1 MMSVSPN
8 LLAFFTP
15 ESASGKTGLVSVKAL
30 QSTQS
35 QDARA
40 FTEVLSGQQREQLAS
55 FLSLLNPGP
64 EGTDAAAK
72 LDPAI
77 AGDGNS
83 LPEGMQEWLE
93 QLSQITLSGET
104 EGLSAV
110 LADPALASDMADMV
124 EDWANWLDQAR
135 AVLQGE
141 VVAIDAEVETEGVAL
156 LAEAEAELD
165 ADGLPQPL
173 SAGSA
178 GANTALAAV
187 TPALSPGEADPAI
200 PVSLLRRNDTDPSSR
215 QTLAESA
222 LDGRDSKNPDQRK
235 MLLDAANTP
244 TQSQRGQDIVSTADA
259 RSAAFAAGLTEAL
272 ESTPRRSKS
281 DAEGLEALLRPGSQA
296 QAAAQGALSAR
307 PVLATAQTL
316 GVPFGQPGW
325 GEALM
330 DKMLWVS
337 SQNLRSVEIRLDPA
351 ELGPLEIHIQ
361 SRGQEHQVQFV
372 SQNPSVREALEA
384 QMFRLR
390 EAFSQQGMDLVD
402 VSVGDSAVGQ
412 GQEQLAE
419 QEQRSARGFPGGASG
434 SDDIVR
440 QQLVEAASQVLSD
453 RLVDYYA

>member
-15 ESASGKTGLVSVKAL
+15 ESASGKTSLASVKAL
-30 QSTQS
+30 QSTQAL
-35 QDARA
+35 DAQA
-40 FTEVLSGQQREQLAS
+40 FSDVLSGQQREQLAS
-55 FLSLLNPGP
+55 FLSLLNPGT
-64 EGTDAAAK
+64 EGADAAAK

-77 AGDGNS
+77 AGDGKT
-83 LPEGMQEWLE
+83 LPDGMQEWLE
-93 QLSQITLSGET
+93 QLSQMTLSGET
-104 EGLSAV
+104 EGLSAA

-124 EDWANWLDQAR
+124 EDWASWLNQAR

-141 VVAIDAEVETEGVAL
+141 AVAADAETEGVAI

-165 ADGLPQPL
+165 ADGLPQSL
-173 SAGSA
+173 TAGFAGS
-178 GANTALAAV
+178 NTALASV
-187 TPALSPGEADPAI
+187 TPALSPDEADPAI
-200 PVSLLRRNDTDPSSR
+200 PASLLRRSDADPSSR

-222 LDGRDSKNPDQRK
+222 LDGRDSKNPDQRR
-235 MLLDAANTP
+235 MMLDAANAP
-244 TQSQRGQDIVSTADA
+244 TQSQRGQDTLVPTGDV
-259 RSAAFAAGLTEAL
+259 RSAAFAAGLAEAL

-281 DAEGLEALLRPGSQA
+281 EAEGLEALLRPGSQS

-316 GVPFGQPGW
+316 GVPFGQPSW

-330 DKMLWVS
+330 DKMLWMS

-419 QEQRSARGFPGGASG
+419 QGRGGSRGGSGGATDG
-434 SDDIVR
+434 DDVAR